1 MHIQAVSLNYC
12 GILVVMAGGKRT
24 SVYLP
29 GELGARWKRSGV
41 PLSTLIR
48 EALDARELPS
58 AVPPSLEDIRGVVRE
73 ELDTLPAPQCRA
85 QSGGATGGNY
95 GANEYEPA

>member
-48 EALDARELPS
+48 EALDARELPPAES
-58 AVPPSLEDIRGVVRE
+58 PPSLEDIRGVFRE
-73 ELDTLPAPQCRA
+73 ELDSLPAPQCRA
-85 QSGGATGGNY
+85 QSGYAGRD
-95 GANEYEPA
+95 EYEPA